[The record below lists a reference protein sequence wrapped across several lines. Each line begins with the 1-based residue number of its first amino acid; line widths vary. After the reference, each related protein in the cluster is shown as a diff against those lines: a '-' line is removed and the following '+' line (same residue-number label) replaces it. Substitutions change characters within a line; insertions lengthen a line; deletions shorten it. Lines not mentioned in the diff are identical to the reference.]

1 MYLCGEQHHLV
12 ARVLGILPRDLPEMV
27 TRTGWRFLEDCVRDD
42 VRSIAFS
49 NLTRLTHKCFRM
61 LDERLD
67 KGDPVYDQVGDVVG
81 YRAIKAKD
89 LSTMITQL
97 MDQSS
102 EIAKRTEKP
111 EENLDLLALAKS
123 LEHYAKEKAFERAK
137 VIDGAPLQ

>member
-1 MYLCGEQHHLV
+1 
-12 ARVLGILPRDLPEMV
+12 
-27 TRTGWRFLEDCVRDD
+27 VRED

-49 NLTRLTHKCFRM
+49 NLTRLTHRCFKL

-67 KGDPVYDQVGDVVG
+67 KGDPVYDQNGDVVG

-97 MDQSS
+97 LDQSG

-123 LEHYAKEKAFERAK
+123 LENYAKEKSFERAK
-137 VIDGAPLQ
+137 IIDGTPLQ